1 MTNHWLSVVVFAPL
15 VGAAVNWLVGRR
27 VRSEAFV
34 GAVACAS
41 VGVSALAAFY
51 VAFTGPGGAALWNEP
66 ATPVM
71 SHLWTWMNVG
81 GFRADFGFAMDRL
94 SGIYACFITFVG
106 FLIHV
111 FATGYMHGDKGFYRF
126 FAYLNLF
133 MFMMLTLVLAD
144 NILLM
149 FVGWEGVGLCSY
161 LLIGYYF
168 DRREAGDA
176 AKKAF
181 VANRVGDWGVVLGI
195 MLIFWVTS
203 AAGSPSISFFDKT
216 PEMLGAGSEG
226 VRSFLTTIG
235 RMPAEPFA
243 WGTIFLGGIT
253 SIAVLLFIGATGKSA
268 QIPLYVWL
276 PDAMAGPTPVSALI
290 HAATMVTAG
299 VYMVVRCSEIYVH
312 APTALFIVAVVGAA
326 TAIFAA
332 TIGLAQNDIKKV
344 LAYSTVSQ
352 LGYMFLACG
361 VGAFVA
367 AIFHVMTHAFFKA
380 LLFLGS
386 GSVIHGM
393 HHEQDMRR
401 MGGLRKYMPV
411 TFLTMAA
418 GWLAIC
424 GVVPFA
430 GFFSKDEILW
440 KTYSTEVLGD
450 TLAGPILWLVGAVTA
465 LLTAVYMTR
474 LMVMTFWGGERFREA
489 HAGGQ
494 ADEAHAHAHDEGDKP
509 HDARLASAG
518 DRPRHQPGDDVRG
531 AGDAHAAHGAHGADA
546 SHGAAHGAHGA
557 HAAHDDD
564 FDDGDEEEE
573 QHHHHGP
580 VTPHESPLSM
590 TIPLIVLAVLSTV
603 GGLVGVPYAL
613 SSLVGLEKVKLL
625 SSFEH
630 TLEPVVAHV
639 EKAHGAKEVSGGG
652 AHGAVTK
659 AEGAAGASG
668 SHGDAAAGD
677 HGPTKGPAGS
687 ASGGLSPDAVGEG
700 AKGAPAHEKAHDPH
714 EVSMERLFT
723 GVSLVIAALGLGL
736 GWLWFSRRPLFGM
749 PRLLENKYYVD
760 EAYDATIVNPIK
772 VGSHEGLWRFFDL
785 GVIDGIVNGLGRALT
800 AAGGVL
806 RYLQPGFVRS
816 YAAIILIGAL
826 AVVGFFAYNAYQ
838 LLR

>member
-15 VGAAVNWLVGRR
+15 VGAAINWLVGRR

-34 GAVACAS
+34 GTVACTA
-41 VGVSALAAFY
+41 VGVSTVVAFII
-51 VAFTGPGGAALWNEP
+51 AFTGAGGAALLQTDS
-66 ATPVM
+66 AHPVM
-71 SHLWTWMNVG
+71 SHLWTWMSIG
-81 GFRADFGFAMDRL
+81 GFRADVGFAMDQL
-94 SGIYACFITFVG
+94 SAIYTCFITFVG
-106 FLIHV
+106 LLIHV

-126 FAYLNLF
+126 FSYLNLF

-144 NILLM
+144 NILLT

-168 DRREAGDA
+168 NRREAGDA

-195 MLIFWVTS
+195 MLIFWLTA
-203 AAGSPSISFFDKT
+203 AAGAPSISFFDKT
-216 PEMLGAGSEG
+216 PEMIGGGATEG

-235 RMPAEPFA
+235 AMAAEPFG
-243 WGTIFLGGIT
+243 WQMIFAGGIT

-299 VYMVVRCSEIYVH
+299 VYMVVRCSAVYKN
-312 APTALFIVAVVGAA
+312 APTALFIVAIVGAA

-401 MGGLRKYMPV
+401 MGGLKKYMPI
-411 TFLTMAA
+411 TYLTMLA

-424 GVVPFA
+424 GIVPFS

-440 KTYSTEVLGD
+440 KTYSTEVFGD
-450 TLAGPILWLVGAVTA
+450 TPVGPILWAVGAITA
-465 LLTAVYMTR
+465 LLTAIYMTR
-474 LMVMTFWGGERFREA
+474 LMVMTFWGEERFGTA
-489 HAGGQ
+489 AAAGGQ
-494 ADEAHAHAHDEGDKP
+494 ADEAHAHAHDEGHEP
-509 HDARLASAG
+509 HDARRTAAG
-518 DRPRHQPGDDVRG
+518 DRPHHEPGEHVA
-531 AGDAHAAHGAHGADA
+531 AGNADSHAHAAALIEDE
-546 SHGAAHGAHGA
+546 
-557 HAAHDDD
+557 
-564 FDDGDEEEE
+564 DEEEE
-573 QHHHHGP
+573 EEEAHHHGP
-580 VTPHESPLSM
+580 VTPHESPLVM
-590 TIPLIVLAVLSTV
+590 TVPLVILAVLATV

-613 SSLVGLEKVKLL
+613 SSLVGAGDINA
-625 SSFEH
+625 FEH
-630 TLEPVVAHV
+630 ALEPVVSHV
-639 EKAHGAKEVSGGG
+639 APAHGGGEVSGGG
-652 AHGAVTK
+652 AHGAVTP
-659 AEGAAGASG
+659 AEHGAQAGAATGAHGETGAGRSG
-668 SHGDAAAGD
+668 AVAGGAA
-677 HGPTKGPAGS
+677 
-687 ASGGLSPDAVGEG
+687 PDSVGEG
-700 AKGAPAHEKAHDPH
+700 RRGEPAHEAAHDPH

-723 GVSLVIAALGLGL
+723 GVSLLIAFAGIGIGLY
-736 GWLWFSRRPLFGM
+736 WFRRRPLYEM

-760 EAYDATIVNPIK
+760 EAYDAAIVNPIK
-772 VGSHEGLWRFFDL
+772 AGSREGLWQLVDV
-785 GVIDGIVNGLGRALT
+785 GVIDWLVNGVGRGLT

-816 YAAIILIGAL
+816 YAAIILLGAL
-826 AVVGFFAYNAYQ
+826 AVVGYFAYNAYQ